1 MIKND
6 AKIIKIDNM
15 SSTVPIK
22 PEGKRGEERRSGE
35 RRGEEGKRG
44 GERRRGEKRG
54 RGERRKEER
63 RGAGHTHPFQRFVLT
78 LSADQHPHQ
87 NSTPTAPTNGWHGC
101 GTRRWGLEPT
111 AEGGILVI
119 GR

>member
-22 PEGKRGEERRSGE
+22 PEEKRREKKRREKKRGEEK
-35 RRGEEGKRG
+35 RRGEEETKGK
-44 GERRRGEKRG
+44 EKRG
-54 RGERRKEER
+54 EEGSR
-63 RGAGHTHPFQRFVLT
+63 SHASIPAVCVDAVGG
-78 LSADQHPHQ
+78 SAPTE